1 MQEAMIHILTPTFPR
16 QGNNYYLK
24 ALQIPQTNDTKTL
37 IMKTN
42 AQNTELNP

>member
-1 MQEAMIHILTPTFPR
+1 MQEAMIHILIPMFPKR
-16 QGNNYYLK
+16 GNNYFLK

-42 AQNTELNP
+42 AQNTELKP